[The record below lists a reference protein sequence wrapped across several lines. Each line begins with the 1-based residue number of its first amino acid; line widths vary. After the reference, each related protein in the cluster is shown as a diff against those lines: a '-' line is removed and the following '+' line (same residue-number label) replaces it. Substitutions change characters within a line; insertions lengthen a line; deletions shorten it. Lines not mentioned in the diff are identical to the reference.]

1 MPELPSDHSHTG
13 PEILSERERLYIERY
28 TSRMRKVPRTTSS
41 SEPVWHRILRWIEGI
56 NRRVVY
62 LIFQLIFKNG
72 ELPKRL
78 DPSQVCSIFVI
89 PFGGAIG
96 DMLVAIPLYHAIK
109 RHLPHCKIGTF
120 VTERN
125 RSLLRSDPSVDEVYS
140 MRDKRSFHN
149 FREIIRA
156 RRSGYD
162 VVINM
167 HIHGMTEYG
176 LIANAISPRGAK
188 VSWTH
193 ARGKLYRT
201 LYNNLIPYERDSMQ
215 EAQMGLV
222 MLESVIA
229 LQEPILQWESRPS
242 LIVSNATR
250 LSVTERITT
259 ALDQLGASWYIHF
272 NLQARHPKR
281 EWNLENTV
289 SFAQKFVD
297 FYPEGAIFFSA
308 SPIMRHAI
316 EQRIKELPLPRAIF
330 FPTSFDLHE
339 IATLVGNA
347 KLVITPDTAITH
359 FASASNRPTL
369 VLHPGLIRLP
379 LEWVALQVP
388 SYNLAPASKDMST
401 SDIPVDEVW
410 EAAQHLL
417 DGRRTA
423 TASSVGLHPDDDP
436 LFQESNAAELLASL
450 IKRSSVPRMFID
462 PVLTPV
468 PAAGIHTL

>member
-1 MPELPSDHSHTG
+1 MEPLSVNPPEQ
-13 PEILSERERLYIERY
+13 LSPRELEYIERY
-28 TSRMRKVPRTTSS
+28 TKQMRKIGRTRKRVRESL
-41 SEPVWHRILRWIEGI
+41 WHRILKWVEGI
-56 NRRVVY
+56 NRRAIY
-62 LIFQLIFKNG
+62 SIFRHFFQND

-78 DPSQVCSIFVI
+78 DPSKVHSIFVI

-96 DMLVAIPLYHAIK
+96 DMLVAIPLFHAIK

-120 VTERN
+120 ITERN
-125 RSLLRSDPSVDEVYS
+125 RSLLRSDSSVDEAYPI
-140 MRDKRSFHN
+140 RDKRSFQN
-149 FREIIRA
+149 IREILRA

-193 ARGKLYRT
+193 ARGRLYRT

-229 LQEPILQWESRPS
+229 LEKPIEQWESRPT
-242 LIVSNATR
+242 LIVSDATR
-250 LSVTERITT
+250 VTVKEQITST
-259 ALDQLGASWYIHF
+259 LEQLGASWYIHF

-281 EWNLENTV
+281 EWGLENTV
-289 SFAQKFVD
+289 TFARRFLD
-297 FYPEGAIFFSA
+297 CYPDGAIFFSA

-316 EQRIKELPLPRAIF
+316 EQRIKELPLPRTVF

-339 IATLVGNA
+339 VATLVANS
-347 KLVITPDTAITH
+347 KLVITPDTAVTH
-359 FASASNRPTL
+359 FASASNRPVL

-379 LEWVALQVP
+379 LEWAALQVP
-388 SYNLAPASKDMST
+388 SYILAPSARDMGT
-401 SDIPVDEVW
+401 IEIPVDEVW
-410 EAAQHLL
+410 EAACSLL
-417 DGRRTA
+417 DGVRTA
-423 TASSVGLHPDDDP
+423 TATSVGLHPDNDP
-436 LFQESNAAELLASL
+436 LFQEANAAEPLASL
-450 IKRSSVPRMFID
+450 INRSSVPRIFTDDIPGPIPMASS
-462 PVLTPV
+462 
-468 PAAGIHTL
+468 PAP